1 MKTEANALS
10 RRVFLSRA
18 AAAAGAYGYLAGPAL
33 AWPLRSRQRADVTT
47 GVAVLGGGVGGL
59 TAAHELAERG
69 FKVTVFE
76 PKALGGKARSIPVA
90 RTGTGGRR
98 NLPGEHGFRFFP
110 GFYKNVPDTM
120 RRIPVA
126 GNPSGVF
133 DHLVD
138 ARQEMFVFDTGQAYL
153 FPGFD
158 SHGFSEGMRSVIT
171 AIGLAARVPANE
183 IEYFVRKLLVFQTSS
198 DARRVGQ
205 WEKVSWWDYV
215 GAEHF
220 SPEYQRV
227 FGNGLTKDLV
237 AAKGKKASTR
247 TIGLMALAFVYAGM
261 SQASPQI
268 RRQSGYGAAD
278 RLLDAPTNEAWIDP
292 WVAHLRRLGV
302 RFVTGYGAR
311 RLRMEGGHV
320 AGATLIRRNGRRL
333 RVKADHYV
341 AAMPVEKARVLF
353 DHPVRAAAPALARL
367 DRLEY
372 DYMNGIQFF
381 LNRLPPHPV
390 QGHVAY
396 LNSAWSLTSIDQGV
410 FWKRDLAATYG
421 DGKLKDILSVD
432 ISDFFSP
439 GILYRRAAVDCTPRQ
454 IARECWAQLKQ
465 GLNSQGD
472 VELSDDMVI
481 GWHLDP
487 AVVFRKGRRAV
498 STEPLLINTAGSL
511 ANRPHSATAIPNLF
525 LAADYVRCNID
536 LATMEGANEAGRQ
549 AANAILDR
557 SGSRATR
564 STLGTLWE
572 PPEYDS
578 AKALDERLYRAG
590 RPNALDVVPD
600 AVPA

>member
-1 MKTEANALS
+1 M
-10 RRVFLSRA
+10 
-18 AAAAGAYGYLAGPAL
+18 
-33 AWPLRSRQRADVTT
+33 
-47 GVAVLGGGVGGL
+47 
-59 TAAHELAERG
+59 
-69 FKVTVFE
+69 
-76 PKALGGKARSIPVA
+76 
-90 RTGTGGRR
+90 
-98 NLPGEHGFRFFP
+98 
-110 GFYKNVPDTM
+110 
-120 RRIPVA
+120 
-126 GNPSGVF
+126 
-133 DHLVD
+133 
-138 ARQEMFVFDTGQAYL
+138 
-153 FPGFD
+153 
-158 SHGFSEGMRSVIT
+158 
-171 AIGLAARVPANE
+171 
-183 IEYFVRKLLVFQTSS
+183 
-198 DARRVGQ
+198 
-205 WEKVSWWDYV
+205 
-215 GAEHF
+215 
-220 SPEYQRV
+220 
-227 FGNGLTKDLV
+227 
-237 AAKGKKASTR
+237 
-247 TIGLMALAFVYAGM
+247 
-261 SQASPQI
+261 
-268 RRQSGYGAAD
+268 
-278 RLLDAPTNEAWIDP
+278 
-292 WVAHLRRLGV
+292 
-302 RFVTGYGAR
+302 
-311 RLRMEGGHV
+311 
-320 AGATLIRRNGRRL
+320 
-333 RVKADHYV
+333 KADNYV

-353 DHPVRAAAPALARL
+353 DHPVRAAAPELARL

-549 AANAILDR
+549 ATNAILDR

-564 STLGTLWE
+564 ATLGTLWE

-590 RPNALDVVPD
+590 RPNVLDVVPA